1 MSDNDNAAN
10 EDNASFSTFL
20 NFGDDVENLLQDG
33 LLDDSTSQWDPMVTV
48 SLICKFLFV
57 T

>member
-1 MSDNDNAAN
+1 MRDNDNAAK
-10 EDNASFSTFL
+10 EDNDFSTFL
-20 NFGDDVENLLQDG
+20 NLGDYVENLLQDG
-33 LLDDSTSQWDPMVTV
+33 LLDNSTSQWDPMVTV